1 MRGMNY
7 KYMEY
12 AKYFILP
19 LLNIIV
25 MALII
30 IAVKY
35 LFLDSK
41 DLFNFISLVLL
52 GIISTFIVTIFFD
65 RILGFGYQKNIRS
78 IIDAL

>member
-1 MRGMNY
+1 MNY

-65 RILGFGYQKNIRS
+65 RILWFGYQKNIRS